1 MEHAL
6 IQMDPSHV
14 LVKQG
19 ILEMEHTVLILMNVL
34 STVTTLT
41 IAMQMLPARIQ
52 MGPSL
57 APVTQGMLEMERTAL
72 TSMNALI
79 T

>member
-6 IQMDPSHV
+6 IQMGPSPV

-19 ILEMEHTVLILMNVL
+19 ILEMEHTVLILMNVQI
-34 STVTTLT
+34 TQM
-41 IAMQMLPARIQ
+41 IAIIMLAALIQ
-52 MGPSL
+52 MDPSL
-57 APVTQGMLEMERTAL
+57 VPVTQDTLGMEHTVQTL
-72 TSMNALI
+72 MNALI